1 MKTDEQN
8 NDLKDTAVAAD
19 ADVAN
24 RRSFMKT
31 LAAGTVAAGALAG
44 VTAKASAPTAAQS
57 AFAQRLTAQARKP
70 TAVLRLSFSQD
81 RPPKLNEV
89 FRAIEAVLE
98 PTGCTAC
105 GFDGLDFLLRL
116 DKIII
121 PSHEGF
127 VATLEGDL
135 VGR

>member
-8 NDLKDTAVAAD
+8 NDLKETAVAAD
-19 ADVAN
+19 ATVAQ

-31 LAAGTVAAGALAG
+31 LAAGTVAASALAG
-44 VTAKASAPTAAQS
+44 VTAKAAAPNVAQS
-57 AFAQRLTAQARKP
+57 AFAQRLIVQPRKP
-70 TAVLRLSFSQD
+70 TATLRLSFSQK

-89 FRAIEAVLE
+89 FRAIEAALE

-105 GFDGLDFLLRL
+105 GFDGLDFLIRL
-116 DKIII
+116 DEIVI

-127 VATLEGDL
+127 VATLEGEL

>member
-1 MKTDEQN
+1 MKNKE
-8 NDLKDTAVAAD
+8 LKDETLVAAD
-19 ADVAN
+19 AEVAN

-31 LAAGTVAAGALAG
+31 LAAGTVAAGALTG
-44 VTAKASAPTAAQS
+44 ITAKAATPTAAQNIY
-57 AFAQRLTAQARKP
+57 AQRLTAQARKP
-70 TAVLRLSFSQD
+70 TAVLRLSFNQK

-89 FRAIEAVLE
+89 FRAIEEVLA

-116 DKIII
+116 DDIIT
-121 PSHEGF
+121 PAQDGF
-127 VATLEGDL
+127 VATLEGEL